1 MHGKHACLIVD
12 LRSGDNV
19 VKVPDLIAVLQAAGW
34 QTDVCLKEFSG
45 ETLKLAEQAA
55 KDGHDLVIGY
65 GGDGTLNAVV
75 NGVMYA
81 GGKSI
86 IADIPGGTFNE
97 WAGEITIPPDP
108 VRAALAI
115 VNSIPRKVDLGFFEV
130 EGLTVPAHADNH
142 TRDAQEEPAEDVEDR
157 GTGEPAKAGQIAD
170 TEEIQ
175 AKPKKAGKHRQYFL
189 LHAGLGVDAAIM
201 AHINKPLKYHIGKFA
216 FDIAGLK
223 ELPRQRPFPVEI
235 SSLDKQDH
243 AELLWQGEAWQL
255 IVNNTRRYAGTID
268 LSPNAYIDD
277 GILDVSVVIAGG
289 PLTTLQE
296 AVSFLLLHT
305 VDNNSTQN
313 FRGKRLAISVPA
325 SIELELDGSVVK
337 LKDFLR
343 KKERK
348 ALERVGNADDVMVRY
363 RFDAVPAAVSM
374 AFPCTY
380 DGAMFE
386 KPSHKAPF
394 EQAAQQRQQIEAK
407 ISVLQQEYQG
417 QQGEQADQNGHAGQA
432 EAQFADQA
440 EELQQQGRKITV
452 AGVTPDPHQPG
463 TYIIAGTYQ
472 RKNDGKVEPAAVCLD
487 DHTLVLNAQG
497 EQLPLLLLENL
508 QQGEQISVSGKKS
521 KRAVIDADCILLPD
535 KL

>member
-1 MHGKHACLIVD
+1 MHGKRACLIVD

-86 IADIPGGTFNE
+86 IGDIPGGTFNE
-97 WAGEITIPPDP
+97 WASEISIPPDP
-108 VRAALAI
+108 VQAALAL

-130 EGLTVPAHADNH
+130 EGLTVPAHAVHNGH
-142 TRDAQEEPAEDVEDR
+142 EAATENAENEEAQEAEGAEA
-157 GTGEPAKAGQIAD
+157 TGE
-170 TEEIQ
+170 IQ
-175 AKPKKAGKHRQYFL
+175 QKPKKAGKHRQYFL

-201 AHINKPLKYHIGKFA
+201 ARINKPLKYHIGKFA

-223 ELPRQRPFPVEI
+223 ELPRQRPFPAEI
-235 SSLDKQDH
+235 CSLDDKGNS
-243 AELLWQGEAWQL
+243 EVLWRGEVWQL

-268 LSPNAYIDD
+268 LSPDACIDD
-277 GILDVSVVIAGG
+277 GILDVTVIPAGG
-289 PLTTLQE
+289 PLKTLQE
-296 AVSFLLLHT
+296 AVSFLVLHT
-305 VDNNSTQN
+305 ADHNVMQN
-313 FRGKRLAISVPA
+313 FRSKSLAISVPA

-348 ALERVGNADDVMVRY
+348 ALEQAGDADKVVVRY
-363 RFDAVPAAVSM
+363 RFDAVPAAVRM

-380 DGAMFE
+380 DGSMFE
-386 KPSHKAPF
+386 KPSHRAPF
-394 EQAAQQRQQIEAK
+394 EQAAQQRQQVEKK
-407 ISVLQQEYQG
+407 IAALQQA
-417 QQGEQADQNGHAGQA
+417 QQEQQQEGQNGQT
-432 EAQFADQA
+432 QPTFASQA
-440 EELQQQGRKITV
+440 EELQKQGRAITV
-452 AGVTPDPHQPG
+452 SGVTPDPHRPG
-463 TYIIAGTYQ
+463 AYIIAGTYQ
-472 RKNDGKVEPAAVCLD
+472 RKNDGKIEPAAVCVD

-497 EQLPLLLLENL
+497 EQLAPLLVESLHE
-508 QQGEQISVSGKKS
+508 GEQISVEGKKS
-521 KRAVIDADCILLPD
+521 KRAVIDAQCLLMPTRQ
-535 KL
+535 

>member
-1 MHGKHACLIVD
+1 MHGKRACLIVD

-19 VKVPDLIAVLQAAGW
+19 VKVPDLIAVLEAAGW
-34 QTDVCLKEFSG
+34 KTDVCLKEFSG
-45 ETLKLAEQAA
+45 ETLKLAEKAA

-86 IADIPGGTFNE
+86 IGDIPGGTFNE
-97 WAGEITIPPDP
+97 WASEVSIPQDP
-108 VRAALAI
+108 VKAALAL

-130 EGLTVPAHADNH
+130 EGLTIPAHAVHNGQDQQA
-142 TRDAQEEPAEDVEDR
+142 DDVEEK
-157 GTGEPAKAGQIAD
+157 GTSNPEEAGQVAETRE

-175 AKPKKAGKHRQYFL
+175 EKPKKAGKHRQYFL

-201 AHINKPLKYHIGKFA
+201 ARINKPLKYHVGKLA

-235 SSLDKQDH
+235 CSLDDNRKPDLQ
-243 AELLWQGEAWQL
+243 WKGEAWQV
-255 IVNNTRRYAGTID
+255 IVNNTRRYAGAID
-268 LSPNAYIDD
+268 LSPDAYIDD
-277 GILDVSVVIAGG
+277 GILDVTVVPAGG

-305 VDNNSTQN
+305 VDNNTTLN
-313 FRGKRLAISVPA
+313 FRGPHLTISVPA

-343 KKERK
+343 KKERR
-348 ALERVGNADDVMVRY
+348 ALEQVGDADKVMVRY
-363 RFDAVPAAVSM
+363 RFDAVLAAGRM

-380 DGAMFE
+380 DGSMFE

-394 EQAAQQRQQIEAK
+394 EQAAQQRKELEEK
-407 ISVLQQEYQG
+407 IAALQQQERERA
-417 QQGEQADQNGHAGQA
+417 EQARQNGQPGQA
-432 EAQFADQA
+432 ESHFTSQV
-440 EELQQQGRKITV
+440 EGLQKQGRKITV
-452 AGVTPDPHQPG
+452 VGVDPNPHQPH

-472 RKNDGKVEPAAVCLD
+472 RKNDGKVEPTAVCID
-487 DHTLVLNAQG
+487 DHTLVLTTQG
-497 EQLPLLLLENL
+497 EQVPLLLIENL
-508 QQGEQISVSGKKS
+508 HEGEQIAVDGKKS
-521 KRAVIDADCILLPD
+521 KHAVIDANGILLPPRP
-535 KL
+535 

>member
-1 MHGKHACLIVD
+1 MHGKRACLIVD

-86 IADIPGGTFNE
+86 IGDIPGGTFNE
-97 WAGEITIPPDP
+97 WASEISTPPDP
-108 VRAALAI
+108 VQAALAL

-130 EGLTVPAHADNH
+130 ESLAVPAHAGNQMQDESAA
-142 TRDAQEEPAEDVEDR
+142 DAENR
-157 GTGEPAKAGQIAD
+157 GTGEPEKAGQID
-170 TEEIQ
+170 EMEEIQ
-175 AKPKKAGKHRQYFL
+175 EKPKKAGKHRQYFL

-201 AHINKPLKYHIGKFA
+201 ARINKPLKYHIGKFA

-223 ELPRQRPFPVEI
+223 ELPRQRPFPAEI
-235 SSLDKQDH
+235 CSLDDKGNS
-243 AELLWQGEAWQL
+243 AVLWRGEVWQL
-255 IVNNTRRYAGTID
+255 IVNNTRRYAGSID
-268 LSPNAYIDD
+268 LSPDAYIDD
-277 GILDVSVVIAGG
+277 GILDVTVIPAGG
-289 PLTTLQE
+289 PLQTLQE
-296 AVSFLLLHT
+296 AVSFLVLHT
-305 VDNNSTQN
+305 TDHNVMQN
-313 FRGKRLAISVPA
+313 FRGKSLAISVPA

-348 ALERVGNADDVMVRY
+348 ALEQVGDADKVVVRY
-363 RFDAVPAAVSM
+363 RFDAVPAAVRM

-380 DGAMFE
+380 DGSMFE
-386 KPSHKAPF
+386 KPSHRAPF
-394 EQAAQQRQQIEAK
+394 EQAAQQRQQVEKKLAA
-407 ISVLQQEYQG
+407 LQQA
-417 QQGEQADQNGHAGQA
+417 QQEQQQAGQSGQTHPA
-432 EAQFADQA
+432 FASQA
-440 EELQQQGRKITV
+440 GELQKQGRTITV
-452 AGVTPDPHQPG
+452 SGVTPDPHRPG

-472 RKNDGKVEPAAVCLD
+472 RKNDGKIEPAAVCVD

-497 EQLPLLLLENL
+497 EQLAPLLVESLHE
-508 QQGEQISVSGKKS
+508 GEQISVEGKKS
-521 KRAVIDADCILLPD
+521 KRAVIDADCILIPTRQ
-535 KL
+535 